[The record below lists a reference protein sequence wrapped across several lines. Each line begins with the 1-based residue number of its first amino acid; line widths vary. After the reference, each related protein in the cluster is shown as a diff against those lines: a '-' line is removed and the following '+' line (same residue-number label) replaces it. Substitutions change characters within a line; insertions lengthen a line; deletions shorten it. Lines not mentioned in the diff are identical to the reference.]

1 MVKEHGLYEE
11 LDVRP
16 DASSEEIKSAYYM
29 QARKVMSQAF
39 CLSMPMAA
47 WRETPYNAD
56 ASQVHPD
63 KRPDD
68 PEAAANF
75 QALGEAYQVLSDA
88 ARRARCVTRCESSA
102 RMQSLTP
109 TRAALHLPLCT
120 HCLTMS
126 PSASSLRQRLATQ
139 AGCLTC
145 RYDEIGKASM
155 QELKM
160 MDASVVFGMVFG
172 SEAFEDYIGQL
183 QVVLA
188 AVLTGQIPDE
198 AARQRLLVM
207 QEVGKS
213 QHLVQFLSSA
223 ALQSCVMN
231 CKQTMPKL
239 YSQVA

>member
-1 MVKEHGLYEE
+1 
-11 LDVRP
+11 
-16 DASSEEIKSAYYM
+16 
-29 QARKVMSQAF
+29 
-39 CLSMPMAA
+39 
-47 WRETPYNAD
+47 
-56 ASQVHPD
+56 
-63 KRPDD
+63 
-68 PEAAANF
+68 
-75 QALGEAYQVLSDA
+75 
-88 ARRARCVTRCESSA
+88 
-102 RMQSLTP
+102 
-109 TRAALHLPLCT
+109 
-120 HCLTMS
+120 
-126 PSASSLRQRLATQ
+126 
-139 AGCLTC
+139 
-145 RYDEIGKASM
+145 M
-155 QELKM
+155 QEMKM